1 MTCSET
7 RHLVEAIAAE
17 DLEVADAVREHFE
30 TCPSCAAALA
40 SARRVEAALRARPA
54 PVAPPEFTAGVTA
67 RIRRERW
74 QSEQH
79 VDRIFNVA
87 IAVAILL
94 VVGGIATLTNVGAVL
109 GLAGSIAGLIART
122 AGQTAQQAAPT
133 LLTYIAAVGL
143 LMSTL
148 GMWWWAERRLSL

>member
-40 SARRVEAALRARPA
+40 SARSLETALRARPA
-54 PVAPPEFTAGVTA
+54 PPAPPEFAAAVSA

-94 VVGGIATLTNVGAVL
+94 VVGGIVALTNVGAVL

-133 LLTYIAAVGL
+133 LFTYIAAAGL

-148 GMWWWAERRLSL
+148 VMWWWAERRLSL